1 MISFLLREAQVYLIL
16 AEVPSGSQAARAQ
29 FMRMVLHS
37 MAPELLILF
46 SCMIA
51 VVMWIAG
58 LEIYREVSTR
68 WDY

>member
-1 MISFLLREAQVYLIL
+1 
-16 AEVPSGSQAARAQ
+16 
-29 FMRMVLHS
+29 MRMVLHS